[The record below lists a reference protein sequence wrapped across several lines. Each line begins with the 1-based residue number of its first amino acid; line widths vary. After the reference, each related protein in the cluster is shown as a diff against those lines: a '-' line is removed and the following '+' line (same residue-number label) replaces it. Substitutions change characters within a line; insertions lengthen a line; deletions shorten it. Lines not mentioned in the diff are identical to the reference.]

1 MKWKILSDI
10 WKLFFPPCCVLCG
23 RRLVGSEE
31 HLCLRCLV
39 RLPRTRLHLR
49 KDNAVEKNFWG
60 KFPVK
65 RATAYFRY
73 AKGNDVSRLVY
84 ELKYYGNWRLGI
96 FLGKCVANELLPDD
110 FFCGIDYI
118 VPVPLHKKKEKERGY
133 NQSEILAQGIS
144 SVTGIPVF
152 KGLIVRKQYTDTQTH
167 KGGYERWMNVEGV
180 FECFS
185 AKNLEGKHI
194 LFVDDVL
201 TTGATMVACADA
213 LGPVP
218 GLQIS
223 VLALALAGDN

>member
-1 MKWKILSDI
+1 M
-10 WKLFFPPCCVLCG
+10 
-23 RRLVGSEE
+23 
-31 HLCLRCLV
+31 
-39 RLPRTRLHLR
+39 
-49 KDNAVEKNFWG
+49 
-60 KFPVK
+60 
-65 RATAYFRY
+65 
-73 AKGNDVSRLVY
+73 
-84 ELKYYGNWRLGI
+84 
-96 FLGKCVANELLPDD
+96 
-110 FFCGIDYI
+110 
-118 VPVPLHKKKEKERGY
+118 
-133 NQSEILAQGIS
+133 AQGIS

-152 KGLIVRKQYTDTQTH
+152 KGLIVRKQYTETQTH

>member
-1 MKWKILSDI
+1 
-10 WKLFFPPCCVLCG
+10 
-23 RRLVGSEE
+23 
-31 HLCLRCLV
+31 
-39 RLPRTRLHLR
+39 LHLR
-49 KDNAVEKNFWG
+49 KDNVVEKNFWG

-118 VPVPLHKKKEKERGY
+118 VPVPLHEKKEKERGY
-133 NQSEILAQGIS
+133 NQSAILAQGIS

-152 KGLIVRKQYTDTQTH
+152 KGLIVRRQYTDTQTH

-185 AKNLEGKHI
+185 AKNLKGKHI

>member
-1 MKWKILSDI
+1 M
-10 WKLFFPPCCVLCG
+10 
-23 RRLVGSEE
+23 
-31 HLCLRCLV
+31 
-39 RLPRTRLHLR
+39 
-49 KDNAVEKNFWG
+49 
-60 KFPVK
+60 
-65 RATAYFRY
+65 
-73 AKGNDVSRLVY
+73 
-84 ELKYYGNWRLGI
+84 
-96 FLGKCVANELLPDD
+96 
-110 FFCGIDYI
+110 
-118 VPVPLHKKKEKERGY
+118 HKKKEKERGY

-152 KGLIVRKQYTDTQTH
+152 KGLIVRKQYTETQTH